1 MYLRTRLR
9 FAGAEGG
16 LRVLQ
21 RILNPHCGRMRAPKY
36 APRDPGHLLHRRHGL
51 AEIVERGAVVSG
63 AVAGDRLNSGTDLLV
78 TRNADTRKIYEPR
91 KPPSA
96 PAKRSN

>member
-1 MYLRTRLR
+1 MRSTEHLP
-9 FAGAEGG
+9 GDPSN
-16 LRVLQ
+16 VLE
-21 RILNPHCGRMRAPKY
+21 
-36 APRDPGHLLHRRHGL
+36 RRHGL

>member
-1 MYLRTRLR
+1 
-9 FAGAEGG
+9 
-16 LRVLQ
+16 
-21 RILNPHCGRMRAPKY
+21 MRAAEH
-36 APRDPGHLLHRRHGL
+36 APRGPFRLLECRHGL